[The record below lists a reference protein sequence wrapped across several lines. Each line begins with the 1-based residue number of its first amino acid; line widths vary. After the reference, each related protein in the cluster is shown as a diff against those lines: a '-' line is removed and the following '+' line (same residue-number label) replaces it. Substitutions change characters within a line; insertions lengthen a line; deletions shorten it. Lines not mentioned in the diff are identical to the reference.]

1 MTFQWIPGTK
11 GLMKV
16 ALPLME
22 QVLTQLAK
30 NYLVPLGLLA
40 AASPTDAAIQKSIFE
55 FWIAALVI
63 SDKETFVIHKVLS
76 FHEFVFRYHKFFQDR
91 TRR

>member
-1 MTFQWIPGTK
+1 
-11 GLMKV
+11 MKV

-22 QVLTQLAK
+22 QVLTPLAK

-55 FWIAALVI
+55 FWMAPLII
-63 SDKETFVIHKVLS
+63 SNKETFVIHKVLN
-76 FHEFVFRYHKFFQDR
+76 FHNFVFRYRELFQER
-91 TRR
+91 IKR

>member
-1 MTFQWIPGTK
+1 
-11 GLMKV
+11 MKV

-22 QVLTQLAK
+22 QVLTPLAK

>member
-1 MTFQWIPGTK
+1 
-11 GLMKV
+11 MKV
-16 ALPLME
+16 ALLLME
-22 QVLTQLAK
+22 HVLTQLAK

>member
-1 MTFQWIPGTK
+1 
-11 GLMKV
+11 MKV
-16 ALPLME
+16 ALLLME

-40 AASPTDAAIQKSIFE
+40 AASPTDAAIQKSIFF

>member
-1 MTFQWIPGTK
+1 MPGTK

-22 QVLTQLAK
+22 HVLTQLAK

>member
-1 MTFQWIPGTK
+1 
-11 GLMKV
+11 MKV

-30 NYLVPLGLLA
+30 NYLVPLGLLT

>member
-1 MTFQWIPGTK
+1 
-11 GLMKV
+11 MKV
-16 ALPLME
+16 ALLLME